1 MSDELKQATES
12 LRILLSECGAVLK
25 RAEAAE
31 AEVARLKA
39 LLEAKQP
46 YTPRVGD
53 VVKVQEYRFVFTG
66 PMLGDP
72 DWFGNDT
79 LRGWDLRAK
88 RRDAWSSTAYFR
100 YLRRATAE
108 ERAAAGLPA
117 EAPAATEGALAE
129 AYAQG
134 VVDGQKHQV
143 AIASN
148 EAPAAP
154 LVLPEHLAWIEAS
167 AKLARFE
174 FATKVDPDEKKECVA
189 EALLAAHTL
198 RAAVARRDGGAK

>member
-31 AEVARLKA
+31 AEVAAIKRSISDPENQPSQFGTVLVSMLDEANKRADKEAAGWKSCREAYTRESLRGAEWLRRMMDAEAEVARLKA

-46 YTPRVGD
+46 
-53 VVKVQEYRFVFTG
+53 
-66 PMLGDP
+66 
-72 DWFGNDT
+72 
-79 LRGWDLRAK
+79 
-88 RRDAWSSTAYFR
+88 
-100 YLRRATAE
+100 
-108 ERAAAGLPA
+108 A
-117 EAPAATEGALAE
+117 EAPAA
-129 AYAQG
+129 
-134 VVDGQKHQV
+134 
-143 AIASN
+143 
-148 EAPAAP
+148 PR
-154 LVLPEHLAWIEAS
+154 VLPEHLAWIEAS